1 MWNKLPIKA
10 KLPLAVVS
18 FSLAVGIGVG
28 AGSYWRAATTVESL
42 TEERLL
48 AIATERTKELEL
60 YFESIERD
68 LRITAASPVAVDALT
83 SFTQTFHAL
92 GDEATQRLQTAYIE
106 ANPHPLGSKHLL
118 DAGSTEPGYDEVHR
132 RFHPWFRKLLKERE
146 YYDVFLFDADGH
158 LVYSVFKEADFA
170 TGFAAGGGRWADTDL
185 GAAFRAAR
193 AAAADEIAF
202 FDFRPYAP
210 SADAPAS
217 FISTPVVADGETIG
231 VLAFQMPVG
240 AVNALMASR
249 SGLGETGEAIIV
261 GPDGL
266 LRSDSS
272 FSEVNDILSTRITS
286 APAEAALAGSTSVAV
301 VDGYRGTQTLQAA
314 VPFAFHGTE
323 WAVLAAQEVTEIRAP
338 LATLR
343 TTMLVIGFVLFAV
356 AALGV
361 LLAPALLSRTLPDAL
376 ETAVALPIAVA
387 ALLGVGVAAAT
398 RVGPAALRR
407 ALADLGPD
415 IAEAFFAR
423 GVWAAQIALSVVI
436 VSSYIAVFAL
446 AGASLGADV
455 PALAWITIAP
465 LVLVSMLIPV
475 SIGGWG
481 VREGAAAALFPLAGV
496 DASIGLAIAI
506 LYGLTSLAG
515 SLPGLALLFLRR
527 RR

>member
-1 MWNKLPIKA
+1 MSRPVAFTEGLAARLGRALRDTRVRVGLRLLVLAALMALLFRLVDGGETLAALRNAGLA
-10 KLPLAVVS
+10 PLA
-18 FSLAVGIGVG
+18 AGV
-28 AGSYWRAATTVESL
+28 
-42 TEERLL
+42 LL
-48 AIATERTKELEL
+48 VQVQIVLSGVRW
-60 YFESIERD
+60 
-68 LRITAASPVAVDALT
+68 RITAKRLMVPLTLGTAV
-83 SFTQTFHAL
+83 
-92 GDEATQRLQTAYIE
+92 
-106 ANPHPLGSKHLL
+106 
-118 DAGSTEPGYDEVHR
+118 
-132 RFHPWFRKLLKERE
+132 RE
-146 YYDVFLFDADGH
+146 YYVATFLNQVLPGGVAGDAVRAVRNRDTGADGAPRWRP
-158 LVYSVFKEADFA
+158 VVRSVVLER
-170 TGFAAGGGRWADTDL
+170 AAG
-185 GAAFRAAR
+185 
-193 AAAADEIAF
+193 
-202 FDFRPYAP
+202 
-210 SADAPAS
+210 
-217 FISTPVVADGETIG
+217 
-231 VLAFQMPVG
+231 Q
-240 AVNALMASR
+240 
-249 SGLGETGEAIIV
+249 IV
-261 GPDGL
+261 
-266 LRSDSS
+266 
-272 FSEVNDILSTRITS
+272 F
-286 APAEAALAGSTSVAV
+286 
-301 VDGYRGTQTLQAA
+301 
-314 VPFAFHGTE
+314 
-323 WAVLAAQEVTEIRAP
+323 
-338 LATLR
+338 
-343 TTMLVIGFVLFAV
+343 FAV

-423 GVWAAQIALSVVI
+423 GVWATQIALSVVI